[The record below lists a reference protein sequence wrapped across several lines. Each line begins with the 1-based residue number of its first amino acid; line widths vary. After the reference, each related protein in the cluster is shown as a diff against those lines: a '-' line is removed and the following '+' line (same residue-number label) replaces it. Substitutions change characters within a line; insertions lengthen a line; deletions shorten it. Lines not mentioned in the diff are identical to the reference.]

1 MPTIHSVEHNHRAPE
16 HVCSA
21 LRRISSLALK
31 IAAVAEPS
39 RRSTHGESSQLS
51 PRFVLLSAQAVADA
65 RLRRDVGRAR
75 RGGLELVARVA
86 DEDAEIGAVLDMG
99 RPPHLAEDMAGGQHP
114 APHPPPPPP
123 TGAFPGGEGPQIPP

>member
-1 MPTIHSVEHNHRAPE
+1 MPTIHSAEHNHRAPE

-31 IAAVAEPS
+31 IAAVARPS

-75 RGGLELVARVA
+75 RVGLELVAQGA
-86 DEDAEIGAVLDMG
+86 GEAAGIGGVLALG
-99 RPPHLAEDMAGGQHP
+99 RAPHLAE
-114 APHPPPPPP
+114 
-123 TGAFPGGEGPQIPP
+123 